1 MTIEMPI
8 STETNGYGNGN
19 GNGNGRKSL
28 STAAAHQ
35 LATTTK
41 SEPQMQGISSRWLTR
56 MLPWTQVNGGIYRV
70 NRRLTHTLGNGE
82 IEFVIDGSQAK
93 VIPME
98 LRELRA
104 LHDVEDEEVLQ
115 ALAQR
120 FEQRDLEPGTVVAEF
135 GNPMNQ
141 IMLIVHGKLA
151 KIGSGEYGEQTKLGM
166 LAGGNF
172 FGDECITD
180 SSAIWPVTVKAVTK
194 TTMLVMPREAL
205 EEVLDNAPALREQ
218 LSQVAAAAAQPQNKQ
233 GEAAIQIT
241 SGHAGE
247 PELEGTFVDYDARP
261 REYELSLAQSVLRVH
276 TRVADLFNDPMNQ
289 TQQQLRLT
297 IEALYE
303 RREYDL
309 VNSPDFGLLN
319 NCDLKQRIYTESGPP
334 TPDDMDELLSMRRST
349 NLFIAHP
356 KAIAAFGREC
366 SKRGL
371 YPDPVDVDGHRV
383 PAWRGV
389 PIFPCGKIPVSGTQT
404 TSILAMR
411 LGEKDQGV
419 IGLHTVGLPDEY
431 EPSLNVRFKGID
443 DQSIISY
450 LVSCYYSAAILVPD
464 ALGILDNVLVARQTD

>member
-1 MTIEMPI
+1 MPV
-8 STETNGYGNGN
+8 STETNGNGN

-28 STAAAHQ
+28 STVAAHQ

-56 MLPWTQVNGGIYRV
+56 MLPWTQVNGGVYRV

-82 IEFVIDGSQAK
+82 IEFVIDGSHAQ
-93 VIPME
+93 VIPEE

-104 LHDVEDEEVLQ
+104 LHDVDDEEVLQ

-180 SSAIWPVTVKAVTK
+180 DSAIWPVTVKAVTK
-194 TTMLVMPREAL
+194 TTMLVMSRQAF

-233 GEAAIQIT
+233 GEAAIQIH
-241 SGHAGE
+241 SGHEGE
-247 PELEGTFVDYDARP
+247 PLLDGTFVDYDASP

-309 VNSPDFGLLN
+309 VNSPEFGLLN

-349 NLFIAHP
+349 NLFLAHP

-366 SKRGL
+366 SRRGL

-389 PIFPCGKIPVSGTQT
+389 PIFPCAKIAVSGTQT

>member
-1 MTIEMPI
+1 MTIEMPL
-8 STETNGYGNGN
+8 STETNGN

-28 STAAAHQ
+28 STGAAAK
-35 LATTTK
+35 LAHTTK

-56 MLPWTQVNGGIYRV
+56 MLPWTQVNGGVYRV
-70 NRRLTHTLGNGE
+70 NRRLTHTLGNGV
-82 IEFVIDGSQAK
+82 IEYIIDGAQAR

-98 LRELRA
+98 LRELPA
-104 LHDVEDEEVLQ
+104 LRTVEDEDVLRT
-115 ALAQR
+115 LADR
-120 FEQRDLEPGTVVAEF
+120 FEQRDVEPGTVVAEF
-135 GNPMNQ
+135 GNPMDQ
-141 IMLIVHGKLA
+141 IMLIVHGKLV
-151 KIGSGEYGEQTKLGM
+151 KIGSGEYGEQTKLGL
-166 LAGGNF
+166 LAGGTS
-172 FGDECITD
+172 FGEECITD
-180 SSAIWPVTVKAVTK
+180 DSAIWPVTVKAVTK
-194 TTMLVMPREAL
+194 TTMLVMPRQAL
-205 EEVLDNAPALREQ
+205 EEVLDNTPGLREQ
-218 LSQVAAAAAQPQNKQ
+218 ISEAAASATRPQNKH
-233 GEAAIQIT
+233 GEAAIQIH

-247 PELEGTFVDYDARP
+247 PELDGTFVDYDARP

-303 RREYDL
+303 RREHDL
-309 VNSPDFGLLN
+309 VNNPDFGLLR
-319 NCDLKQRIYTESGPP
+319 NCDLKQRIYTESGAP

-349 NLFIAHP
+349 KLFLAHP

-383 PAWRGV
+383 PAWRGI
-389 PIFPCGKIPVSGTQT
+389 PIFPCGKIPVSDTQT

-411 LGEKDQGV
+411 TGEKDQGV
-419 IGLHTVGLPDEY
+419 IGLHQTGLPDEY